1 MKPYFIKTPRILE
14 RLFSSY
20 TWRFDTDRK
29 EIFLTFDDGPTPE
42 ITPFVLKQLKQYN
55 AKATFFC
62 IGKNIENHPE
72 IFHQILSEKHSV
84 GNHTQNHLN
93 GWKTK
98 NINYLESV
106 LKCGDVISNLA
117 DKTKESKLF
126 RPPYGRIKKS
136 QAKEILKRGYRIIM
150 WNVLS
155 ADFDKSISKEKCLEN
170 VLKNTKK
177 GGVIVFHDSLKAS
190 EKLQFVLPKVLEEF
204 SKKGFSFKGIN

>member
-98 NINYLESV
+98 NINYLNSV
-106 LKCGDVISNLA
+106 LKCEDVISNLA

-204 SKKGFSFKGIN
+204 SKKGFSFKGIH

>member
-42 ITPFVLKQLKQYN
+42 ITSFVLKQLKQYN